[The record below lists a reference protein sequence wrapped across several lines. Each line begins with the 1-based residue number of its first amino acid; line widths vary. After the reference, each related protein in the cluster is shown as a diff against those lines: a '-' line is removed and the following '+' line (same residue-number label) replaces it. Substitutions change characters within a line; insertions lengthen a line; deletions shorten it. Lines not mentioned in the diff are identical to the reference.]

1 MADVNKTIQ
10 IAYRAE
16 VTNLVQGLQRVG
28 KVSEKEAKEIVD
40 NLDKAYEK
48 ASKEAK
54 KSAKKQKEALEEV
67 SKKSKAVGKDIKG
80 AFSSIAVGAAAA
92 GAAVLMFGQKMADMS
107 NQLVDASAK
116 TGVNVDTLNGL
127 RLAAEGSGLAFE
139 ELEMGLIRLPQM
151 MNQAANGSKKAQ
163 EAFQKLGVAT
173 TQTVDGF
180 EQLRTAD
187 EVLKDVFHSLQ
198 QVTSQEEKAALA
210 AEIFGRNAGPKF
222 IQSGAIDNLEA
233 FVSLAEDFGVSTG
246 PNMTNSMADFQRV
259 AATASNVVFGEMMRL
274 VDVMMGG
281 SGSGG
286 RGLTNAILGAT
297 EAIIFMG
304 SIAGDVFGTVIASG
318 NLQLAAMNMILQ
330 KITGSSEDAAR
341 AQQVFNEQLQVFTSS
356 AGNMFSGSVDKA
368 TTRLEDFRKSMNATM
383 SAPTAQ
389 GPSTGGPAG
398 GPSLPRVPRTG
409 RVAKVAKEVNELAK
423 AEKILTTVLKDIDSS
438 IERQTKRRIS
448 SLGEEEQILA
458 IRDREIERL
467 VKAQEILN
475 DTLGTEI
482 ERLFLKE
489 RTAEEDAKLLEL
501 EEAFQVRSDQI
512 TEEIKNAKIDA
523 ENEVFQVQMD
533 NMDKVSSKMG
543 EVLGQH
549 LESVKLRKEAEANAA
564 MFMVGQL
571 GTGFETAA
579 QMVETF
585 GAKTKETEEIAFG
598 IRKAASMA
606 DVVIETAKNVVAVA
620 PLGPFAMGAMG
631 AIGAAQLAIIS
642 AQQPKFHM
650 GGMVGDASPL
660 APDET
665 MVRAKRGE
673 AILSTS
679 AVNKIGAEGV
689 RAIERGQGL
698 EPTVIVMNPF
708 KHYDRFIKGRTAMGM
723 GGTSTGRKGY

>member
-16 VTNLVQGLQRVG
+16 VSNLVQGLQKVG

-54 KSAKKQKEALEEV
+54 ESAKKQKEALEQV

-233 FVSLAEDFGVSTG
+233 FVSLAEEFGVSTG
-246 PNMTNSMADFQRV
+246 PNMTNQMADFQRV

-368 TTRLEDFRKSMNATM
+368 TTRLEEFRKSMNATM

-398 GPSLPRVPRTG
+398 GPSLPRVPRTAP
-409 RVAKVAKEVNELAK
+409 VSKVAKEVNELAK
-423 AEKILTTVLKDIDSS
+423 AEKILATVLRDIDSS
-438 IERQTKRRIS
+438 IEKQTKRRIS

-458 IRDREIERL
+458 IRDREIEKL
-467 VKAQEILN
+467 VKAQEIIN

-512 TEEIKNAKIDA
+512 TQEIKNAKIDA

-543 EVLGQH
+543 DVLAQH